1 MTIEN
6 YHGILFDMRL
16 TTWAKKQGITY
27 KTAWNHFKA
36 DLIPG
41 AYKLGTGIIIVP
53 EEGPSKQDYV
63 VCYARVSSS
72 ENKSNLESQ
81 AQRLVDYCHAKGY
94 SVHEVVKEC
103 ASGLN
108 DKRPKLLRLLES
120 PLITRIVVEHSD
132 RLSRFGVNF
141 LICLLKQKGCEI
153 EIINHSADVK
163 EDLMQDF
170 VAIITSFCA
179 RLYGLRR
186 NKRRTEK
193 LIRALEDENNKVE

>member
-1 MTIEN
+1 MK
-6 YHGILFDMRL
+6 L

-36 DLIPG
+36 GLIPG
-41 AYKLGTGIIIVP
+41 AFKLGTGIIIVP
-53 EEGPSKQDYV
+53 DERLQKQEYT

-72 ENKSNLESQ
+72 ENRSNLESQ

-94 SVHEVVKEC
+94 AVQEVIKEC

-120 PLITRIVVEHSD
+120 PHVTKIVVEHSD
-132 RLSRFGVNF
+132 RLSRFGINF
-141 LICLLKQKGCEI
+141 LTCLLKQKGCEI
-153 EIINHSADVK
+153 EIINRSADDK
-163 EDLMQDF
+163 EDLMHDF
-170 VAIITSFCA
+170 VAIVTSFCA

-193 LIRALEDENNKVE
+193 LIRELQHED